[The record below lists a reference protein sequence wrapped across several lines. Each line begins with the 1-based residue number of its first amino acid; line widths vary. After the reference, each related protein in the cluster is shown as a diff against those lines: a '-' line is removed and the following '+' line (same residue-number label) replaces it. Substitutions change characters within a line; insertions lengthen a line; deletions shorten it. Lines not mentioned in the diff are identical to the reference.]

1 MVSNTGTVGI
11 GTGHSRDMSELA
23 INQTAEIRHRLVNKD
38 GSVRF
43 DRYYTG
49 NYHGILGEGGWTVLA
64 GGWLHWESMT
74 ASTGRRRRMM
84 WIRLP
89 ASTAPPISACRGIT
103 RTVTTL
109 SPSRSS
115 ILLVGRF
122 PRAHSPRMK
131 SAAGRFMSGRKI
143 PPEPGTM
150 ALFAVM
156 LAGLGVTRRRNRP

>member
-1 MVSNTGTVGI
+1 MEAFASTAITPVITTAF
-11 GTGHSRDMSELA
+11 SERVA
-23 INQTAEIRHRLVNKD
+23 
-38 GSVRF
+38 GRF
-43 DRYYTG
+43 
-49 NYHGILGEGGWTVLA
+49 WQA
-64 GGWLHWESMT
+64 AWLHWESMA

-84 WIRLP
+84 WIRLS